1 MVNLENTKSKSK
13 LDPMIKKMN
22 NLYYPY
28 LSAKDKNI
36 SIKLSKFVLKIY
48 LQFPMIQFGKKI
60 SLILSISLFTLS
72 QISAQGLLT
81 LESAI
86 EIGLKNQYSI
96 QISKKRE
103 IQAQN
108 DNSLGNAGF
117 LPTITGVATKNFTV
131 SGIDQVFFGGLR
143 APLVQSGVNS
153 NSGNAGLSMA
163 WTLYDG
169 KGMFILRDRFT
180 ELQKLGAKQ
189 TESTIE
195 NLIAQIST
203 SYYEIIRQNLR
214 VNNFRKGLEISNDR
228 LKLAK
233 DRYEVGQGSKV
244 DYYSAQVDFNE
255 DKAALLAQ
263 EQSLMNTK
271 ISFNTL
277 IVRNHASDVSVN
289 TNIDLFPKI
298 NLAELKA
305 QALQQNPIL
314 MSAILTK
321 KVAEYDIQ
329 NLKSQQMPQIDLLAG
344 YNLSS
349 VKNGA
354 GFGVEKGSSDVL
366 NYGIRATINI
376 FDGSNQKR
384 RIQNA
389 KINAEI
395 ADLQIEDLKN
405 NLIASI
411 ERTFVSYENALNLIN
426 LETENYAIAKQ
437 NIEIAFDRFK
447 VGIATSYELREV
459 QRNAVAAET
468 RLIEA
473 KFSAKTAEIELIRLS
488 GKII

>member
-1 MVNLENTKSKSK
+1 MFVIGIYFLLPMK
-13 LDPMIKKMN
+13 L
-22 NLYYPY
+22 
-28 LSAKDKNI
+28 SGKNI
-36 SIKLSKFVLKIY
+36 GLF
-48 LQFPMIQFGKKI
+48 I
-60 SLILSISLFTLS
+60 SLSLFS
-72 QISAQGLLT
+72 IAQISAQTNLT

-86 EIGLKNQYSI
+86 ELGLKNHYSI
-96 QISKKRE
+96 QVSKKKE

-108 DNSLGNAGF
+108 DNTLGNAGF
-117 LPTITGVATKNFTV
+117 LPTITGVATKNYTV
-131 SGIDQVFFGGLR
+131 SGIDQEFFGGLR
-143 APLVQSGVNS
+143 PPLVQSGVNS
-153 NSGNAGLSMA
+153 NSGNAGVNMA

-169 KGMFILRDRFT
+169 KGMFILRDRFA

-189 TESTIE
+189 TETTIE
-195 NLIAQIST
+195 NLIALIST

-271 ISFNTL
+271 IGFNTL
-277 IVRNHASDVSVN
+277 LVRDHSTDVSIN
-289 TNIDLFPKI
+289 TGIELFPKI
-298 NLAELKA
+298 NLEELKA
-305 QALQQNPIL
+305 QALQQNPTL
-314 MSAILTK
+314 MSAILAK
-321 KVAEYDIQ
+321 KVAEFDIK
-329 NLKSQQMPQIDLLAG
+329 NLKSQQYPQIDLLAG
-344 YNLSS
+344 YNLNS

-354 GFGVEKGSSDVL
+354 GFGVEKGSSDIL
-366 NYGIRATINI
+366 NYGLRATINI

-395 ADLQIEDLKN
+395 AELQIEDLKN
-405 NLIASI
+405 NLLSSI
-411 ERTFVSYENALNLIN
+411 EKAFISYENALNLIN

-437 NIEIAFDRFK
+437 NIDIAFDRFK